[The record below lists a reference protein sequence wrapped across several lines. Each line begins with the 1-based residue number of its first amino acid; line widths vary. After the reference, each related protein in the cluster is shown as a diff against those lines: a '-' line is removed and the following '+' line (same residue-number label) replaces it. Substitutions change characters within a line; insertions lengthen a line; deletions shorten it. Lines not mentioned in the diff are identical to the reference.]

1 MNGEIIVTA
10 TFFGH
15 RDTPSEIEAELR
27 LVLTDLIKNENVTV
41 FYVGNNGSF
50 DYMAKR
56 VLEDL
61 SVIYPINYNIVLPYL
76 PVKKN
81 EYENFENTVFP
92 EGLEA
97 VPKRFAVS
105 YRNKW
110 MIEQSDV
117 VVTYVTR
124 NFGGAWQFKKMAE
137 KKGRRIIELGK

>member
-1 MNGEIIVTA
+1 MTA

-15 RDTPSEIEAELR
+15 RDTPSEIETELR
-27 LVLTDLIKNENVTV
+27 LVLTDLIKNESVTV

-50 DYMAKR
+50 DYMVKR

-110 MIEQSDV
+110 MIDQSDV

-124 NFGGAWQFKKMAE
+124 NFGGAYQFKSIAE
-137 KKGRRIIELGK
+137 KEGKRIIELSE